1 MMMRAALLIPM
12 VVVGLAAPNVA
23 WGGEDVASAAVVSAL
38 TASATIPDARVV
50 VSSVERGHGT
60 CVAATMERVEVP
72 RPVDG
77 SGRFAV
83 KLVGARASGEPCE
96 SWSWVRV
103 RLFASVPVVTRAV
116 RGGDSLAG
124 ATKMEER
131 EIQPG
136 HVPAIVVA
144 DATADR
150 SLGAGQMLE
159 ADAVRAPGLRSGESV
174 KVVLVSGGLAV
185 EQIGRAVP
193 CARNHNCAI
202 LPSGKHVDGAL
213 VEGRLMVQI
222 P

>member
-1 MMMRAALLIPM
+1 MMMRAALFIST
-12 VVVGLAAPNVA
+12 VVAALAAPGVA
-23 WGGEDVASAAVVSAL
+23 LGGDDAAVVSAL
-38 TASATIPDARVV
+38 TASSTIPEARVV

-60 CVAATMERVEVP
+60 CAGATVERVEVP

-83 KLVGARASGEPCE
+83 KLIGSRASGEPCE

-103 RLFASVPVVTRAV
+103 RLFADVPVVTRAV

-124 ATKMEER
+124 AFKTEER

-136 HVPAIVVA
+136 HVPASVGAGAI
-144 DATADR
+144 ADR

-159 ADAVRAPGLRSGESV
+159 ADAVKVPGLRAGETV
-174 KVVLVSGGLAV
+174 RVVLVSGGLAV

-193 CARNHNCAI
+193 CGRNHNCAV

>member
-1 MMMRAALLIPM
+1 MMMRTSLFMSLMLAS
-12 VVVGLAAPNVA
+12 LAARAVA
-23 WGGEDVASAAVVSAL
+23 ADEPAPAAVVSAL
-38 TASATIPDARVV
+38 AASTTIPDARVTV
-50 VSSVERGHGT
+50 TSVERGHGACT
-60 CVAATMERVEVP
+60 SVERVEVP

-83 KLVGARASGEPCE
+83 KLIGARASGEPCE

-103 RLFASVPVVTRAV
+103 RLFAKVPVVTRAV
-116 RGGDSLAG
+116 RAGDSLAG
-124 ATKMEER
+124 AVKTEER

-136 HVPAIVVA
+136 HVPASVAA
-144 DATADR
+144 DASADR

-159 ADAVRAPGLRSGESV
+159 ADAVRAPGLRPGEAV

-185 EQIGRAVP
+185 EQTGRAVP
-193 CARNHNCAI
+193 CARNHTCAV

-213 VEGRLMVQI
+213 VEGRLMVQL